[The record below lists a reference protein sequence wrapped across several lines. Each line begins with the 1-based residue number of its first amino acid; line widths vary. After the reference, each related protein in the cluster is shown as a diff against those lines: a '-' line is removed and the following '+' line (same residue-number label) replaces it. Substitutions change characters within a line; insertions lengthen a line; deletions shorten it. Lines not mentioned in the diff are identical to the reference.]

1 MTMTQPGVAP
11 RAFDEQHRTVTV
23 GLLALVTM
31 FAFEAVAVSL
41 AMPGVA
47 RDLGGETLYPIAVI
61 GMLTAA
67 IVGMVI
73 GGIWGDARGASLPV
87 TLGGIGFVAGLLVSG
102 FAGSMEVLVGGR
114 LLQGLGGGAA
124 LTALYVAVADGY
136 PAHLR
141 TRIFSLFAT
150 AWVVPSIAG
159 PFIAGA
165 LVDLFGWR
173 SVFLV
178 VAAFAALSTIAV
190 RAPMGRRLVVRD
202 APLVW
207 GRRPF
212 YAVVAAVGVIA
223 LHVAGHWAGVRSGVL
238 LVAGLV

>member
-1 MTMTQPGVAP
+1 MTQIDTARVP
-11 RAFDEQHRTVTV
+11 RVLDARHRGITL

-41 AMPGVA
+41 ALPSVA

-73 GGIWGDARGASLPV
+73 GGIGGDARGASLPV

-114 LLQGLGGGAA
+114 LLKGVGGGAA

-141 TRIFSLFAT
+141 TRI
-150 AWVVPSIAG
+150 
-159 PFIAGA
+159 
-165 LVDLFGWR
+165 
-173 SVFLV
+173 
-178 VAAFAALSTIAV
+178 
-190 RAPMGRRLVVRD
+190 
-202 APLVW
+202 
-207 GRRPF
+207 
-212 YAVVAAVGVIA
+212 
-223 LHVAGHWAGVRSGVL
+223 
-238 LVAGLV
+238 